1 MAAKRSERPGGD
13 TPPTKR
19 TRDKSADSPARLEE
33 GNLRLLPGNRCPHCD
48 KDCSTESMAIQCDLC
63 HVWVHSQC
71 EGISNELYNKLNEIC
86 SGVANVSY
94 YCELNCCNSRIKQ
107 LVSDWKLSHSAE
119 PLSTEDS
126 SESLS
131 DKYSSL
137 KQSVN
142 ELSSKIDNL
151 LNRNS
156 NLQMEIN
163 SVSAP
168 SATNTQASVSS
179 SASISPTLTILDELA
194 DRQRRSK
201 NLIFYNF
208 SEASDQLKVQELF
221 LTIFSLE
228 EVQLTRTALLGR
240 RNGPKVRP
248 LLVCFDDAL
257 IRGTILSQSSRLRK
271 HEQFKNIYISPDR
284 TKLERE
290 KYQKLVTELKH
301 RSSNGELH

>member
-1 MAAKRSERPGGD
+1 M
-13 TPPTKR
+13 
-19 TRDKSADSPARLEE
+19 
-33 GNLRLLPGNRCPHCD
+33 N
-48 KDCSTESMAIQCDLC
+48 
-63 HVWVHSQC
+63 
-71 EGISNELYNKLNEIC
+71 YEIC

-94 YCELNCCNSRIKQ
+94 YCELNCCNSQIKQ
-107 LVSDWKLSHSAE
+107 LVSDWKLSHNAE

-131 DKYSSL
+131 DKYISL

-163 SVSAP
+163 SVSVP

-179 SASISPTLTILDELA
+179 PASISPTLTILDELS
-194 DRQRRSK
+194 DRQRRNK
-201 NLIFYNF
+201 NLILYNF
-208 SEASDQLKVQELF
+208 SEATDTSSDQLKVQELF
-221 LTIFSLE
+221 STVFSLE
-228 EVQLTRTALLGR
+228 EVQLTRTARLGR
-240 RNGPKVRP
+240 QNGLKVRP
-248 LLVCFDDAL
+248 LLVCFDFAL

-271 HEQFKNIYISPDR
+271 HDQFKNVYISPDR

-290 KYQKLVTELKH
+290 KYQKLVTELK
-301 RSSNGELH
+301 RRR